1 MSSSDFSDHHE
12 GPSARGRKPH
22 EAHKVKIKLTMT
34 WQEYAYLVLVE
45 RAHMMVYIDIYR
57 DNVVKKDTCA

>member
-1 MSSSDFSDHHE
+1 
-12 GPSARGRKPH
+12 
-22 EAHKVKIKLTMT
+22 MT

-45 RAHMMVYIDIYR
+45 RAHMMVYIDIYC